1 MLLIHIVGTATDDTV
16 CVSCPTGTFQDQNN
30 LELQCKNCS
39 TCSTPSAETQACT
52 AQTDTECGSKSDSGG
67 KWPSQTERQTSIVG
81 VNDLDRQADRQT
93 DGQTDRQMD
102 KWPTGRQTDNVGI
115 LVALS

>member
-52 AQTDTECGSKSDSGG
+52 AQTDTKCGSKSDSGG
-67 KWPSQTERQTSIVG
+67 KWPRQTGRQMDEQTDRWI
-81 VNDLDRQADRQT
+81 NDLPVDRQT
-93 DGQTDRQMD
+93 M
-102 KWPTGRQTDNVGI
+102 
-115 LVALS
+115 